1 MGIRSNGDKGLTI
14 VPLLS
19 RVLREPQIHDCTVGS
34 RRLRG
39 LLLSRA
45 ILGFNPSVLARRFEL
60 ESRCRSLLRQYRSW
74 GDDHRRRQCPDRFR
88 NPDLANAFTVQ
99 AAETT
104 EAKATNHGRV
114 LLGGLVSGTPAEF
127 YASFPNTSTRVC
139 FASIYRCILT
149 HEISHTDPSCKCA
162 RLPDPPPTRSN
173 RS

>member
-1 MGIRSNGDKGLTI
+1 MGIRNNGDKGLTI

-34 RRLRG
+34 RRLRR

-45 ILGFNPSVLARRFEL
+45 ILGFNSSVLARRFEL
-60 ESRCRSLLRQYRSW
+60 ESRCRSLLRQHRSW

-127 YASFPNTSTRVC
+127 YASFSNTSAESALQ
-139 FASIYRCILT
+139 ASIAAYSLT
-149 HEISHTDPSCKCA
+149 RSPTPTPAVSV
-162 RLPDPPPTRSN
+162 PDFQTPQQSN